1 MIPGIASALHT
12 FASRHL
18 NRFQTTTKKKK
29 RIGKRRKLGAI
40 YSNRPEKKG
49 DFLKDEENSS
59 RLTSK
64 TIYMKG

>member
-1 MIPGIASALHT
+1 MIPQIASAIHT

-29 RIGKRRKLGAI
+29 DWKKNKGAI
-40 YSNRPEKKG
+40 YSSRQEKKG

-59 RLTSK
+59 GPTSK
-64 TIYMKG
+64 TICKKG